1 VQRLTKSESFMK
13 KTICSSIVAGSLL
26 AVAQT
31 VSAQTTLLTD
41 NFLVDQN
48 VNANPNFEISNGRQG
63 GTQATSPYTITAI
76 DGGGNGVQ
84 LGNTSTDAGQ
94 PGAPGNSQYMLL
106 AFSSG
111 VQNNL
116 AFNNSLVN
124 NSSLSISFNL
134 YTGSS
139 IGDSSDWMS
148 FTMSQAGNNFVT
160 AAPFGFLVRNNGGV
174 QVFDHG
180 VNVLNEGPGSAN
192 GSLWSVTLSDAAG
205 TGSAFA
211 GNGTKISL
219 YNGASLVDT
228 LNLSSGL
235 DASGDELGFF
245 GQSTMIGGVGNLS
258 VVAAP
263 EPSTIALASIGL
275 GLLALRRRARRE

>member
-1 VQRLTKSESFMK
+1 
-13 KTICSSIVAGSLL
+13 
-26 AVAQT
+26 
-31 VSAQTTLLTD
+31 
-41 NFLVDQN
+41 
-48 VNANPNFEISNGRQG
+48 
-63 GTQATSPYTITAI
+63 
-76 DGGGNGVQ
+76 
-84 LGNTSTDAGQ
+84 
-94 PGAPGNSQYMLL
+94 MLL

-180 VNVLNEGPGSAN
+180 VNVLDEGPGSAN